1 MSNQENKIVIWTDV
15 DMDGAASYLTLSWYL
30 GQRYEVH
37 TTTVKN
43 FRERFLNWQN
53 KNNIKHY
60 KDVYIL
66 DLDVSNDYDI
76 IDQKNITIIDHHST
90 HINTKHVYT
99 NATTIIEDC
108 ESCCKLI
115 LKHFK
120 FAKTL
125 TREQLRLIAI
135 VNDYDCYKLQYPE
148 SNDLNNIFWYGT
160 GNRLLKFCDEFNS
173 GFSKFTDFNLNIINL
188 HNKRLQ
194 NLIENLEVY
203 YTQIN
208 KDNQFYNVCSAFADV
223 SINEVSDYLMTKYD
237 ADITI
242 IVNLSSKAVSFRRKV
257 GCPVNMGLLAK
268 KLCEG
273 GGHEAAGGGKITE
286 IFTTFSKSFKLKTI

>member
-1 MSNQENKIVIWTDV
+1 MSNQAKKIVVWTDV
-15 DMDGAASYLTLSWYL
+15 DMDGACSYLTLSWYL
-30 GQRYEVH
+30 GERYEVH

-43 FRERFLNWQN
+43 FRLNFLSWQA
-53 KNNIKHY
+53 KNNIAEY
-60 KDVYIL
+60 KDIYIL

-76 IDQKNITIIDHHST
+76 TDRKNITIIDHHST

-99 NATTIIEDC
+99 NATAIIEEC

-135 VNDYDCYKLQYPE
+135 VNDYDCYKLQLPE

-160 GNRLLKFCDEFNS
+160 GNKLARFCDEFNL

-188 HNKRLQ
+188 HNKRLRD
-194 NLIENLEVY
+194 LIENLEVH
-203 YTQIN
+203 YTRIN
-208 KDNQFYNVCSAFADV
+208 IENQFYKVYSAFATA
-223 SINEVSDYLMTKYD
+223 SINEVSDHLMSEYN

-242 IVNLSSKAVSFRRKV
+242 VVNLNSKAVSFRRSNK
-257 GCPVNMGLLAK
+257 CTVNMGTLAK
-268 KLCEG
+268 RLCEG
-273 GGHEAAGGGKITE
+273 GGHEAAGGGKITD
-286 IFTTFSKSFKLKTI
+286 TFLTFCKALKTV